1 MGLKISTQVMELVQ
15 DVEVKICNTING
27 LNTTELYTLMV
38 KTSIYI
44 MKSLLQKLGYN
55 DGFTTL

>member
-15 DVEVKICNTING
+15 DVEVKIYNTING

>member
-15 DVEVKICNTING
+15 DVEVKIYNTVNG

>member
-1 MGLKISTQVMELVQ
+1 MELVQ
-15 DVEVKICNTING
+15 DVEVKIYNTVNG